1 LPAWERRRSPL
12 SRYTA
17 EFELTT
23 SSAVSELSEADLVRF
38 CSGIFP
44 KEPAQDRFVNE
55 ARFGLSRVLRVL
67 PAVDPSSVKI
77 LEVGAGSCML
87 SAYLASKRLQVTAV
101 EPLGPEF
108 GFFLELQR
116 RVLNFCQGEG
126 IELKLVRGTG
136 EELNSPGQF
145 DVAFTINALEH
156 MRDPLR
162 TIDNMYDSLTPG
174 GIALVHC
181 PNYTMPFDS
190 HFNILLVTR
199 SKPIN
204 EWLYQSKISR
214 YPHVW
219 NELNFVRYGE
229 VRRHLTNRRVNFSFD
244 RSIMREMVARLID
257 DPVFAERMPPVIRA
271 IGMMLRH
278 TGLVRAL
285 SYVPARFQSPMEVRI
300 KKDGDPRPGTASA

>member
-1 LPAWERRRSPL
+1 LGATSIPL

-44 KEPAQDRFVNE
+44 KEAVHDRFVNE

-67 PAVDPSSVKI
+67 PAVDPASVKI

-108 GFFLELQR
+108 DFFLELQR
-116 RVLNFCQGEG
+116 RVLEFCQREG
-126 IELKLVRGTG
+126 IELRLVRTTG
-136 EELNSPGQF
+136 EELNLPGQF

-162 TIDNMYDSLTPG
+162 TIDNMYNSLKPG

-199 SKPIN
+199 SKRIN
-204 EWLYQSKISR
+204 EWLHQSKINR
-214 YPHVW
+214 YPQVW
-219 NELNFVRYGE
+219 NELNFVRYSD
-229 VRRHLTNRRVNFSFD
+229 VRQHLMNQRVNFSFD

-257 DPVFAERMPPVIRA
+257 DPVFAERMPPIVHT
-271 IGMMLRH
+271 IGALLRH
-278 TGLVRAL
+278 TRLVRAL
-285 SYVPARFQSPMEVRI
+285 SCVPTRFQTPMEVRI
-300 KKDGDPRPGTASA
+300 KKEDGPSPPIPSA